1 MLTQLFF
8 RIKKQKSILNTDI
21 LYVVVVVVVLQLL
34 ARTMTIRN
42 FYRHSA
48 Y

>member
-21 LYVVVVVVVLQLL
+21 LYVSKSPLKKVPWL
-34 ARTMTIRN
+34 
-42 FYRHSA
+42 
-48 Y
+48 